1 MKFKNK
7 QNFRKRQFGFTL
19 LELLVV
25 IAIIGTL
32 YSVVALSVQSSRR
45 KSRDAKRAADIK
57 QLASALEAYFTTNNA
72 YPVQAIPAVTIPGLN
87 SQYIGQI
94 PSAPLPAEN
103 GCTEANNSYNYQ
115 SPDGLNYTISFCLGD
130 KTGDYAPGTHYLTSH
145 GVN

>member
-1 MKFKNK
+1 MKSQNK
-7 QNFRKRQFGFTL
+7 QNLHKRQYGFTL

-57 QLASALEAYFTTNNA
+57 QLASALEAYFTTNNT
-72 YPVQAIPAVTIPGLN
+72 YPVQASPATTIPGLD

-94 PSAPLPAEN
+94 PTAPLPVET
-103 GCTEANNSYNYQ
+103 GCDETNNSYNYESQ
-115 SPDGLNYTISFCLGD
+115 DGLTYTISFCLGD
-130 KTGDYAPGTHYLTSH
+130 NTGDYAPGVHYLTSS